1 MIINDFKDG
10 QGLGNQLWNYAVTRI
25 IALRKN
31 YDFLITGREH
41 FKGKEIIDLD
51 YGLPIEKLPEK
62 YDHLQENMV
71 RHPAN
76 NIDITPFDEKIW
88 NVNDNTEIEGIMQ
101 SMKYIEDYKEN
112 LIEWL
117 TIKPNRV
124 NLNYN
129 RDDYC
134 IIHFRGGDYRSA
146 GGTLLTTLYYQRA
159 AEYMKKK
166 NPDMRFVVV
175 SDDVNY
181 ALQYFPWAEKG
192 GTARVTGYDKYKAS
206 HHIGGPVE
214 IDYAIINSA
223 KNIILSNSTFGFWAA
238 YTNKFEPDVIYP
250 KYWFAHN
257 YSDGYWSTADMLIK
271 EWTYLDKEGV
281 FNAS

>member
-10 QGLGNQLWNYAVTRI
+10 QGLGNQLWCYATTRI
-25 IALRKN
+25 IAQRKL

-41 FKGKEIIDLD
+41 FKGLNLMDID
-51 YGLPIEKLPEK
+51 YGLPIEEK
-62 YDHLQENMV
+62 PAEVAYLKENMV
-71 RHPAN
+71 RHSVN

-88 NVNDNTEIEGIMQ
+88 NVEDNTEIEGIMQ
-101 SMKYIEDYKEN
+101 SMKYIEDYKADVT
-112 LIEWL
+112 EWL
-117 TIKPNRV
+117 KIKPDKV

-134 IIHFRGGDYRSA
+134 VIHFRGGDYRSA
-146 GGTLLTTLYYQRA
+146 GATLLPPVYYQRA
-159 AEYMKKK
+159 ADYMKNK
-166 NPDMRFVVV
+166 NPNMHFVVV

-192 GTARVTGYDKYKAS
+192 GTARVAGYDKYKAS

-238 YTNKFEPDVIYP
+238 YTNNFNPDVIYP

-271 EWTYLDKEGV
+271 EWTHLDKEGN
-281 FNAS
+281 FGNA